1 MNDALE
7 NLQAG
12 DKHYKAYVGP
22 PLKYDLLGALQ
33 FTLLTACGLRAEHRL
48 CDIGCGSLR
57 GGKMLIPYL
66 NTGNYFG
73 LEPNE
78 WLVKEGIK
86 KELGLGLVDLK
97 KTSFTH
103 NFNFDLNAFSGSF
116 DFLIAQ
122 SIFSHTTAN
131 QVTQCLTSAKAKMK
145 PHSLFLATFVEGE
158 EDYQGQEWVYPGC
171 VEFKPKT
178 IKRMA
183 QEKGLVATRTN
194 WPHPNNQTWYLIH
207 FAENQE
213 TANKKAEFSLADY
226 AYTPPPSAPEPSFWE
241 KVEYNLKLKLGL
253 LKK

>member
-1 MNDALE
+1 MKEGLE

-33 FTLLTACGLRAEHRL
+33 FMLLTACGLRAKHRL

-73 LEPNE
+73 LEPND
-78 WLVKEGIK
+78 WLVQEGIE
-86 KELGLGLVDLK
+86 KELGLGLVHLK
-97 KTSFTH
+97 KPSFTH

-122 SIFSHTTAN
+122 SIFSHACAA
-131 QVTQCLTSAKAKMK
+131 QIAQCLTSAKAKMK
-145 PHSLFLATFVEGE
+145 PSSLFLATFVEGA
-158 EDYQGQEWVYPGC
+158 EDYKGQEWVYPGC
-171 VEFKPKT
+171 VEFSPQG
-178 IKRMA
+178 IKEMA
-183 QEKGLVATRTN
+183 KKVGLVATRTN
-194 WPHPNNQTWYLIH
+194 WPHPNGQTWYLLH
-207 FAENQE
+207 FSENQSI
-213 TANKKAEFSLADY
+213 ASQKAIFNLEDY
-226 AYTPPPSAPEPSFWE
+226 VFTPPPSAPEPSFLE
-241 KVEYNLKLKLGL
+241 KVMYNLKLRLGL

>member
-7 NLQAG
+7 NMVAG
-12 DKHYKAYVGP
+12 DAHYKAFVGP

-33 FTLLTACGLRAEHRL
+33 FTLLTASGLLAKHRL

-66 NTGNYFG
+66 NSGNYFG

-78 WLVKEGIK
+78 WLVKEGID
-86 KELGLGLVDLK
+86 KELSAGLVALK
-97 KTSFTH
+97 EPSFTH
-103 NFNFDLNAFSGSF
+103 NFDFNLNAFAGRF

-122 SIFSHTTAN
+122 SIFSHASAS
-131 QVTQCLTSAKAKMK
+131 QVHQCLKSAKAKMK
-145 PHSLFLATFVEGE
+145 PQSLFLTTFVEGK

-171 VEFKPKT
+171 VEFSPQGIQK
-178 IKRMA
+178 MA
-183 QEKGLVATRTN
+183 KDCGLVATRTN

-207 FAENQE
+207 FTENQTE
-213 TANKKAEFSLADY
+213 ASQKALFSLEAY
-226 AYTPPPSAPEPSFWE
+226 AFTPPPSAPEPSFKE
-241 KVEYNLKLKLGL
+241 KVVYNLKLRLGL